1 MGLRNVKRQIAKA
14 RMAATGVGNVN
25 KKLSLKKDNIPNWKR
40 ALYGQTGEQAYK
52 AQMNLGRLLKARDES
67 RKTIAKRK
75 IRKVETV

>member
-40 ALYGQTGEQAYK
+40 ALYGQTGEQAHK
-52 AQMNLGRLLKARDES
+52 AQMNLGRLLKAQEQGKEVR
-67 RKTIAKRK
+67 AKRK
-75 IRKVETV
+75 IKKVSA